1 MMIHLDQHVIR
12 VDPAILLPVLRA
24 LLTGRQWP
32 HVRAGVPGSVYQ
44 PRVRVTLHGNA
55 PLRQGRV
62 SESPRSTQLQERGSL
77 NALTGLLLVRHL
89 EASR

>member
-1 MMIHLDQHVIR
+1 MIHLDQHVIR
-12 VDPAILLPVLRA
+12 VDPAILPVLRA
-24 LLTGRQWP
+24 LLTGTQWP

-44 PRVRVTLHGNA
+44 PCVRVTVPGNA

-62 SESPRSTQLQERGSL
+62 SEDPRSTQLRDRGAL
-77 NALTGLLLVRHL
+77 NALTGLLLVRQP